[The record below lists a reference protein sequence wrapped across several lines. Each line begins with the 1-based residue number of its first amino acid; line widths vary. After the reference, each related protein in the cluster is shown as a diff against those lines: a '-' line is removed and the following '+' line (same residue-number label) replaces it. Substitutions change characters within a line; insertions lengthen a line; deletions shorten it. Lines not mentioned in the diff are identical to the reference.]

1 MLTNIPKV
9 MAVDQKKNTTL
20 ETLRRY
26 LLSHEVWVFLFGA
39 ILLNAAFIGA
49 LSQGILPMKLYNF
62 GRFLLLGL
70 FLAGVVLL
78 ARGPRGVISLARPM
92 LVWRIHPAWYLL
104 AFCWGMGMCILT
116 LLGKGLA
123 TGQGL
128 SAITMEFHVLG
139 KLGTLVTILVAS
151 FVGEIVWV
159 SYSVERLQRKYSIFV
174 ASQIVGVFWTL
185 WWMPMVILN
194 VGVIPGLPPFFLLV
208 SMLGIASMCAFIY
221 NHTHSG
227 LAVLVLQVML
237 NSSLLVLPV
246 TPREGN
252 VMTFAAF
259 GGVYFLAALTLHL
272 CFGKQ
277 PLLKSRTQQVLPER

>member
-1 MLTNIPKV
+1 MSG
-9 MAVDQKKNTTL
+9 DRQKQTILGKL
-20 ETLRRY
+20 HRHLIG
-26 LLSHEVWVFLFGA
+26 HEVWVFLFGA
-39 ILLNAAFIGA
+39 VLVNAIFIGA
-49 LSQGILPMKLYNF
+49 ISQGMLPMKLYNF

-70 FLAGVVLL
+70 FLATVVLL
-78 ARGPRGVISLARPM
+78 ARGPRGVLDLVRPM

-104 AFCWGMGMCILT
+104 ALCWGVGMSALT
-116 LLGKGLA
+116 LLGKGFL
-123 TGQGL
+123 TDQGL
-128 SAITMEFHVLG
+128 AAITMEFSVLG

-159 SYSVERLQRKYSIFV
+159 SYSVDRLQRKFSMFV

-194 VGVIPGLPPFFLLV
+194 VGIIPGLPPFFLLV

-221 NHTHSG
+221 SHTHSG

-252 VMTFAAF
+252 ITTFACF
-259 GGVYFLAALTLHL
+259 TVVYFLAAFSLHL
-272 CFGKQ
+272 CFGKN
-277 PLLKSRTQQVLPER
+277 PLFKSRPRPMQFES

>member
-1 MLTNIPKV
+1 MTVDKPKTPV
-9 MAVDQKKNTTL
+9 SGK
-20 ETLRRY
+20 LRRGF
-26 LLSHEVWVFLFGA
+26 LEHEVWIFLFGA
-39 ILLNAAFIGA
+39 ILLNALFIGA
-49 LSQGILPMKLYNF
+49 ISQGILPMKLYNF

-70 FLAGVVLL
+70 FLASVVLL
-78 ARGPRGVISLARPM
+78 ARGPRGVLALARPM

-104 AFCWGMGMCILT
+104 ALCWGIGISSLT
-116 LLGKGLA
+116 LMGKGIL

-128 SAITMEFHVLG
+128 AEIVMEFGVLG
-139 KLGTLVTILVAS
+139 KLGTIVTILVAS

-159 SYSVERLQRKYSIFV
+159 SYSVDRLQRKYSMFV

-194 VGVIPGLPPFFLLV
+194 VGVIPGLPPFFLLI

-221 NHTHSG
+221 SHTHSG

-246 TPREGN
+246 TPVEGN
-252 VMTFAAF
+252 ITTFASF
-259 GGVYFLAALTLHL
+259 SVVYFLAALSLHL
-272 CFGKQ
+272 CFGKT
-277 PLLKSRTQQVLPER
+277 PLLKSRNQPMPLES